1 MARSLM
7 AMTVFFLHQAR
18 IDAKSIASVR
28 RALFALAAISLLL
41 FMVSKTAAAQQ
52 LADPTRPALAGNAVA
67 GADGN
72 LEESAGPVLQSILIA
87 PHRHVA
93 IISGQTVALNGK
105 YGKQTL
111 IRMSETEVVLGNGRT
126 LQTLTLFPDFN
137 KKLSHGSNR
146 PHSNSGN
153 SGNSGNDGNDGS
165 RLKSNTMRP

>member
-18 IDAKSIASVR
+18 IDAKWIASVR
-28 RALFALAAISLLL
+28 RSSRLALAAISLLL
-41 FMVSKTAAAQQ
+41 IMLCNPAAAQQ
-52 LADPTRPALAGNAVA
+52 LADPTRPALVSTAVA

-72 LEESAGPVLQSILIA
+72 VEESTGPVLQSILIA

-105 YGKQTL
+105 YGNQTL
-111 IRMSETEVVLGNGRT
+111 IRMSETEVVLRNGRT

-146 PHSNSGN
+146 PHSNSSN
-153 SGNSGNDGNDGS
+153 SSNDGNDGS
-165 RLKSNTMRP
+165 RIKFNTMRP